1 MMDEPENQ
9 SSTDTEGEI
18 SENEANIENLEHV
31 RETSSVSASDSV
43 PELEELQV

>member
-1 MMDEPENQ
+1 MIYFRSKNYFFMMDEPENQ

-31 RETSSVSASDSV
+31 PRH
-43 PELEELQV
+43 